1 MEETY
6 VGIMIQSLQ
15 KKIKILEEIR
25 SANLRQQ
32 KILEDEKGDIED
44 FDQVVEEKARF
55 LEQMEL
61 LDSGFEKLFERVKSE
76 FDVNKDTYKDKVRT
90 MQNSI
95 RKITDLSMEI
105 QAQEARNRELMVR
118 KFTIVREK
126 AREVRTNS
134 KVASQYYKNMMQL
147 NVLDPQF
154 MDNKK

>member
-1 MEETY
+1 
-6 VGIMIQSLQ
+6 
-15 KKIKILEEIR
+15 
-25 SANLRQQ
+25 
-32 KILEDEKGDIED
+32 
-44 FDQVVEEKARF
+44 
-55 LEQMEL
+55 
-61 LDSGFEKLFERVKSE
+61 LFERVKSE

-105 QAQEARNRELMVR
+105 QAQEARNRDLMVR